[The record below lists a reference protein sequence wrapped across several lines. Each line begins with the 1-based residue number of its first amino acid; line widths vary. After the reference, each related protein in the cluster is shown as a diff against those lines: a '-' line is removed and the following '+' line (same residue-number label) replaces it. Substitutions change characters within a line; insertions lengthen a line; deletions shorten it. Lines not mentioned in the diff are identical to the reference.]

1 MQEKTSADIEL
12 LINDGTDYFQVCI
25 NEFTSQ
31 ASSHFHIPYKKINA
45 KSGFFFKVVR
55 FLSRYLHIPQIWRGK
70 INREVRLSVTIG
82 PDFSP
87 VFNGAKKTRRAM
99 YFFDCWP
106 VNNKWVIEFS
116 RIFGISQIFFSAKQ
130 AADSFNKAKG
140 KRTQTKGTW
149 IPEGVKVENYKSF
162 PYEEKSIDVLEF
174 GRRYEQYHLQIRDV
188 LQEAGYSHAYAQK
201 GKLLFP
207 DEQAFI
213 EGLAKSKISICFPSS
228 ITHPER
234 SGNVSTMTL
243 RYLQSM
249 AAKCLI
255 VGKMPYDMQYLFDY
269 VPVVEI
275 DEHDPG
281 AQIVDILKHYDQ
293 YIPLI
298 EKNYETVAQ
307 QHDWKNR
314 LEAITKEL
322 CSD

>member
-1 MQEKTSADIEL
+1 MLKKAATDIEL
-12 LINDGTDYFQVCI
+12 LVNDGTDYFQVCI
-25 NEFTSQ
+25 NEFASQ
-31 ASSHFHIPYKKINA
+31 ASTHFQIPCKRINA
-45 KSGFFFKVVR
+45 KSDLFFKVIRV
-55 FLSRYLHIPQIWRGK
+55 LSRYLYIPPIGGRRVNK
-70 INREVRLSVTIG
+70 KTSLSITIG

-87 VFNGAKKTRRAM
+87 VFNGGRKTGKAM

-106 VNNKWVIEFS
+106 QNNKWVIEFS
-116 RIFGISQIFFSAKQ
+116 RIFGIDHIFFSAKQ
-130 AADSFNKAKG
+130 AADAFNEVKG
-140 KRTQTKGTW
+140 NRSRTKGTW
-149 IPEGVKVENYKSF
+149 IPEGIKVDNYKSY
-162 PYEEKSIDVLEF
+162 PYEEKNIDVLEF
-174 GRRYEQYHLQIRDV
+174 GRRYEQYHLRIRET
-188 LQEAGYSHAYAQK
+188 LQKAGYSHAFAQK
-201 GKLLFP
+201 GQLLFP
-207 DEQAFI
+207 DEPAFV

-269 VPVVEI
+269 APVVEI
-275 DEHDPG
+275 DENDPG

-298 EKNYETVAQ
+298 EKNYETVVR

-322 CSD
+322 CSG